1 MRPSSRK
8 SAITGISKTV
18 EGDITAIIDDLKRLS
33 TETGSTFTELA
44 GIAELGGA
52 MGIAKD
58 DLAAFT
64 EQVAILGAT
73 TNVSVEDAATALGQ
87 LQNVLGLTGDDFDNF
102 TSSLVDLGNK
112 GASTEAQIL
121 EIAKRSGAAA
131 KLIGVA
137 KEETLGWASAAANLG
152 LNEELAGTALQNF
165 FLKTQTAITGA
176 GEDLKDLAKISG
188 MTAKDFKKMW
198 GKDATGALQIVPDRP
213 WQDDQGRPYQGCPGH
228 LRQGFGHDQAH
239 PRAGRLG

>member
-1 MRPSSRK
+1 MDVPGQVISAAVEQE

-73 TNVSVEDAATALGQ
+73 TNVSVEDAATSLGQ
-87 LQNVLGLTGDDFDNF
+87 LQNV
-102 TSSLVDLGNK
+102 
-112 GASTEAQIL
+112 
-121 EIAKRSGAAA
+121 SG
-131 KLIGVA
+131 
-137 KEETLGWASAAANLG
+137 
-152 LNEELAGTALQNF
+152 
-165 FLKTQTAITGA
+165 
-176 GEDLKDLAKISG
+176 
-188 MTAKDFKKMW
+188 
-198 GKDATGALQIVPDRP
+198 
-213 WQDDQGRPYQGCPGH
+213 
-228 LRQGFGHDQAH
+228 
-239 PRAGRLG
+239 